1 MTKFNVYNHEGKV
14 VGEYELSTKVF
25 GVEANQALVHQ
36 AVVTQMANMR
46 QVIAHTKGRAEVS
59 GGGKKPWRQ
68 KGTGRAR
75 VGSNRSPLW
84 RGGGIIFGPT
94 NQRNFKMELNKKM
107 GRKAMMMA
115 LTDKAASGHLALLDT
130 LEMTEFKTK
139 NFAKL
144 VLNLATN
151 ALAGADQAERKCL
164 IINAANDEKAKYSA
178 RNLQNVTL
186 LNIDNINILDLIK
199 HENLIL
205 TVAAVKTLEARY
217 N

>member
-14 VGEYELSTKVF
+14 VGEYELNPKFF
-25 GVEANQALVHQ
+25 GVEAKAALVHQ
-36 AVVTQMANMR
+36 AVVTQMSNMR
-46 QVIAHTKGRAEVS
+46 PVIADTKDRSEVS

-75 VGSNRSPLW
+75 VGSSRSPLW
-84 RGGGIIFGPT
+84 RGGGIVFGPT
-94 NQRNFKMELNKKM
+94 NDRNFKMSLNKKM
-107 GRKAMMMA
+107 GRKAMFMA
-115 LTDKAASGHLALLDT
+115 LTDKAASGHLALLDK
-130 LEMTEFKTK
+130 LEMPEFKTK
-139 NFAKL
+139 SFLSL
-144 VLNLATN
+144 VLNLATA
-151 ALAGADQAERKCL
+151 ALSGAEQAKRSLL
-164 IINAANDEKAKYSA
+164 IINTANDEKAKYSA

-205 TVAAVKTLEARY
+205 TLDAVKTLEARY